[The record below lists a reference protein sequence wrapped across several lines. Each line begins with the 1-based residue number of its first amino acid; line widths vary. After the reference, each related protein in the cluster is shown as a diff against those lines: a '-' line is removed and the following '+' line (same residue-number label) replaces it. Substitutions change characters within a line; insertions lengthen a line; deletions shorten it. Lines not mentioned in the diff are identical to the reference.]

1 VFFTTHPTR
10 HPHSA
15 ATSTKELS
23 MQTQVSVI
31 NERVRISLSG
41 RFDFNAHRTFKSAYE
56 DQIRSQEVSAIEI
69 DLGNVD
75 YLDSA
80 ALGMLL
86 LLRDQASSAHK
97 TVILSNCRGVV
108 QQILDIANFKK
119 LFTIQ

>member
-1 VFFTTHPTR
+1 
-10 HPHSA
+10 
-15 ATSTKELS
+15 

>member
-1 VFFTTHPTR
+1 
-10 HPHSA
+10 
-15 ATSTKELS
+15 
-23 MQTQVSVI
+23 MQTQISVI
-31 NERVRISLSG
+31 NERARISLSG
-41 RFDFNAHRTFKSAYE
+41 RFDFNSHRTFKSAYE
-56 DQIRSQEVSAIEI
+56 GQIRSAEVSAIEI
-69 DLGNVD
+69 DLGNVE

-97 TVILSNCRGVV
+97 TVILTNCRGVV

>member
-1 VFFTTHPTR
+1 
-10 HPHSA
+10 
-15 ATSTKELS
+15 
-23 MQTQVSVI
+23 MQTSISVI
-31 NERVRISLSG
+31 NERARISLSG
-41 RFDFNAHRTFKSAYE
+41 RFDFSAHRDFRAAIDT
-56 DQIRSQEVSAIEI
+56 QIKAAAVQAIEI
-69 DLGNVD
+69 DMGSVD

-86 LLRDQASSAHK
+86 LLRDQANNARK

>member
-1 VFFTTHPTR
+1 
-10 HPHSA
+10 
-15 ATSTKELS
+15 
-23 MQTQVSVI
+23 MQTRVSVI

-41 RFDFNAHRTFKSAYE
+41 RFDFNAHRIFKSAYE
-56 DQIRSQEVSAIEI
+56 GQIGSSEISAIEI

-86 LLRDQASSAHK
+86 LLRDQASGTHK
-97 TVILSNCRGVV
+97 TVILSNCHGVV

>member
-1 VFFTTHPTR
+1 
-10 HPHSA
+10 
-15 ATSTKELS
+15 
-23 MQTQVSVI
+23 MQTSVSV
-31 NERVRISLSG
+31 NKERVRIALTG
-41 RFDFNAHRTFKSAYE
+41 RFDFNSHREFRSAYE
-56 DQIRSQEVSAIEI
+56 SQIKAGEVQAIEI
-69 DLGNVD
+69 DLGSVD

-97 TVILSNCRGVV
+97 TVILTNCRGVV

>member
-1 VFFTTHPTR
+1 MRTDQVQDIFMRLEMVAQDLIQTASGDDAQRLKRSTR
-10 HPHSA
+10 A
-15 ATSTKELS
+15 
-23 MQTQVSVI
+23 
-31 NERVRISLSG
+31 
-41 RFDFNAHRTFKSAYE
+41 FKSAYE
-56 DQIRSQEVSAIEI
+56 GQIGSSEISAIEI

-86 LLRDQASSAHK
+86 LLRDQASGTHK
-97 TVILSNCRGVV
+97 TVILSNCHGVV